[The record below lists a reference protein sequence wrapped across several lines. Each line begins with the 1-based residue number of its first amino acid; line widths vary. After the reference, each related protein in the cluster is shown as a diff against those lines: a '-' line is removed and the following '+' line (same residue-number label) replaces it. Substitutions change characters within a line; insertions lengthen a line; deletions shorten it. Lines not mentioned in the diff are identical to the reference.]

1 MNSQEINDKIRELS
15 EQSRMLEEAYIESGG
30 EVTEETDE
38 MDGYVSVLKDLL
50 MNDGVDSLGRWL
62 KSKEDAKAA
71 LKDEKAKIDRMI
83 KATDRSIEYIKT
95 LIDAVLF
102 ACKTDKAQGLLYSF
116 TRTISTTHTAN
127 TDLIDERYADKVERI
142 AREAGLPVWLKVKVS
157 PSWSLVPKDV
167 ETDEFITTSTPTV
180 TFRKPAKSKEQ

>member
-1 MNSQEINDKIRELS
+1 MTTQEINDKIQELS
-15 EQSRMLEEAYIESGG
+15 EQSRMLEEAYIENGG
-30 EVTEETDE
+30 EITEETDE

-71 LKDEKAKIDRMI
+71 LKDEKARIDRMI
-83 KATDRSIEYIKT
+83 KATDRTIDYIKT

-102 ACKTDKAQGLLYSF
+102 ACKTDKVKGLLYSF
-116 TRTISTTHTAN
+116 TRTVSTTHTAN
-127 TDLIDERYADKVERI
+127 TELIEERYADKVNEI
-142 AREAGLPVWLKVKVS
+142 AEEAGLPVWLKVKVS

-180 TFRKPAKSKEQ
+180 TFRKPAKTKE

>member
-1 MNSQEINDKIRELS
+1 MTSKEINEKIHEIS
-15 EQSRMLEEAYIESGG
+15 EMSMALEEAFIENGG
-30 EVTEETDE
+30 EMTDETDE

-62 KSKEDAKAA
+62 KSKEDQKAA

-83 KATDRSIEYIKT
+83 KATDRSIEYIKN

-116 TRTISTTHTAN
+116 TRTISTTHTAD
-127 TDLIDERYADKVERI
+127 TDLIEERYADKVNEI
-142 AREAGLPVWLKVKVS
+142 AEEAGLPVWLKVKVI

-167 ETDEFITTSTPTV
+167 ETDEFITNFTHTV
-180 TFRKPAKSKEQ
+180 TFRKPAKTKE